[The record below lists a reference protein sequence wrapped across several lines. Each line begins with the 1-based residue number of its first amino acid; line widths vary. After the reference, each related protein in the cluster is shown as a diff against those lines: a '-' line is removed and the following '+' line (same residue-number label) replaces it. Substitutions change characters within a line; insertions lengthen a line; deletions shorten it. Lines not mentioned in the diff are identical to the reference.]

1 MLYLFLVAIGLI
13 LLIVSWWRS
22 IDCQV
27 KRRKE
32 MQKLADELAAAN
44 RQLKELDEAKSL
56 FVSIVSHQLRTPIA
70 GVKGYLSM
78 LADGDFGKLTAKQ
91 EEVIRMNLENIERLV
106 RLIEVFLD
114 ISRIEAGRLQL
125 NREQIALDKLV
136 YGVVSELLPSAQHKG
151 LILSAELPKKLPLL
165 SADGTRLHSILLN
178 LIDNAIKY
186 TDKGSVTIHVRVLP
200 KEIIFEVADTGRGVK
215 KGEEAAL
222 FRKFVRG
229 EAAEENPNGAGLG
242 LFIVKELV
250 EAHGGRLWVESRGP
264 RQGSVFSFS
273 IPILLRTEHRT

>member
-1 MLYLFLVAIGLI
+1 MSMLYLFLVVAGLI
-13 LLIVSWWRS
+13 LLVVGWWRS
-22 IDCQV
+22 LDCQV

-136 YGVVSELLPSAQHKG
+136 YGVVSELLPS
-151 LILSAELPKKLPLL
+151 
-165 SADGTRLHSILLN
+165 
-178 LIDNAIKY
+178 
-186 TDKGSVTIHVRVLP
+186 
-200 KEIIFEVADTGRGVK
+200 
-215 KGEEAAL
+215 
-222 FRKFVRG
+222 
-229 EAAEENPNGAGLG
+229 
-242 LFIVKELV
+242 
-250 EAHGGRLWVESRGP
+250 
-264 RQGSVFSFS
+264 
-273 IPILLRTEHRT
+273 